1 MNDELARQL
10 LVAIGKQNKLLDQQL
25 QQRGEMLA
33 RWKKANAELA
43 KKCGSAAKVL
53 AEVYRQMLE
62 EITEAT
68 ENPEECLNSFTMHEF
83 IDKYGPRL
91 IHLTNMV
98 HTFEQLG
105 S

>member
-10 LVAIGKQNKLLDQQL
+10 LAAVEKQNKLLERQF
-25 QQRGEMLA
+25 QREEMLA
-33 RWKKANAELA
+33 QWKRNNPGLA

-53 AEVYRQMLE
+53 AEAYRQLLD

-68 ENPEECLNSFTMHEF
+68 ESPEECLNTFTMHEF
-83 IDKYGPRL
+83 IDKYGSRL
-91 IHLTNMV
+91 IHLTSMV
-98 HTFEQLG
+98 QTLEQLG